1 MNECIKKLSSVLLTV
16 ARTIVLFIA
25 LLGTSLYAQ
34 DPPQYGTPF
43 TGVPDLRD
51 ITMYQ
56 VNIRAFS
63 STSNFQGVINRLD
76 NIKALGTN
84 VLYLMP
90 VFPVGTDS
98 RSKIASSTS
107 PYSIKDFTS
116 VGSEFGT
123 LAQLRQIVDGAHS
136 RGMAVILDWV
146 VNQTSWDHPWI
157 TQHPDWYVRDG
168 NGVIQQLGG
177 FTDVAAL
184 NFQSTAMRTAMINA
198 MRYWVFAANVDG
210 FRCDYANNAPLDFWT
225 QAISNLRGI
234 SSHNLIMFAEGDRLE
249 NFNTGF
255 DLNFGDKFYYDAL
268 KPIRSGGSVAAI
280 QNTTNIEY
288 TNATGSQQVV
298 RYISNHDTFG
308 EQTPNDLF
316 GGTAGS
322 VANFVVAAYMRGVPF
337 ITGGQ
342 EVAFNTKIP
351 WPWDGV
357 DINWTINPT
366 VTAEYTKIITF
377 RNSST
382 AIRRGTMANYS
393 DANVCAFTKTS
404 GAEKVVVL
412 SNLRTSAANYVI
424 PAALAG
430 SWKDA
435 YTGAS
440 VTLTSGS
447 SLSLAAS
454 QYQVFTNV
462 NVPPVAVTG
471 VTVTPASA
479 SINAGTTRQL
489 SAVITPSNA
498 TNQNVTWNSGNTAVA
513 TVNASGLVTG
523 IAAGNAT
530 ITVTTQDG
538 NKTATAAIT
547 VTPSSNFTVNF
558 FKPPTWG
565 TGIRIYWW
573 AAQPSG
579 ILADGTWPGVTMT
592 NAGNG
597 WYSYTFTNI
606 TSTNLIFND
615 GTNQTADLSRNKTGW
630 YLNGVW
636 YDTNPGTPIPVTGV
650 TVNPASATLNVN
662 ATTQLTATV
671 SPANATNKTVTWA
684 SNNTAVA
691 TVSATGVV
699 TGVAGGTANITVTTQ
714 DGNKSATALITVA
727 SSGTTTYYQIM
738 NRWQANTYLYD
749 AGNGLVRY
757 GTNPSGNSYQWARV
771 DAGGGFFLLRNRA
784 TGNLMHVE
792 NQNGSVQCTTGD
804 PTWWSAMWS
813 IPATGDGWNSIIN
826 RWQSSQRIHIEGL
839 TGNAQYS
846 NAQAGWY
853 SAMWQFVNPQTGSRL
868 KTAESAPEE
877 NLVEEEDV
885 SVNVFPNPSKGKQLN
900 VSIPGMHE
908 NDMSRITIRDING
921 KTAMDTHVNKEG
933 IILHNLAPGFYFM
946 RVRMNKVNV
955 VKKVIIE

>member
-1 MNECIKKLSSVLLTV
+1 MNECIKKSSSGLLTV

-43 TGVPDLRD
+43 TGVPDPRD

-322 VANFVVAAYMRGVPF
+322 IANFVVAAYMRGVPF

-357 DINWTINPT
+357 DINWTTNPT

-498 TNQNVTWNSGNTAVA
+498 TNQNVTWSSGNTAVA
-513 TVNASGLVTG
+513 TVNASGLVSG

-538 NKTATAAIT
+538 NKTAAAAIT

-558 FKPPTWG
+558 FKPSTWG

-573 AAQPSG
+573 AAQLDNPC
-579 ILADGTWPGVTMT
+579 LT
-592 NAGNG
+592 
-597 WYSYTFTNI
+597 
-606 TSTNLIFND
+606 LIE
-615 GTNQTADLSRNKTGW
+615 L
-630 YLNGVW
+630 
-636 YDTNPGTPIPVTGV
+636 
-650 TVNPASATLNVN
+650 
-662 ATTQLTATV
+662 
-671 SPANATNKTVTWA
+671 
-684 SNNTAVA
+684 
-691 TVSATGVV
+691 
-699 TGVAGGTANITVTTQ
+699 
-714 DGNKSATALITVA
+714 
-727 SSGTTTYYQIM
+727 
-738 NRWQANTYLYD
+738 
-749 AGNGLVRY
+749 
-757 GTNPSGNSYQWARV
+757 
-771 DAGGGFFLLRNRA
+771 
-784 TGNLMHVE
+784 
-792 NQNGSVQCTTGD
+792 
-804 PTWWSAMWS
+804 
-813 IPATGDGWNSIIN
+813 
-826 RWQSSQRIHIEGL
+826 
-839 TGNAQYS
+839 
-846 NAQAGWY
+846 
-853 SAMWQFVNPQTGSRL
+853 
-868 KTAESAPEE
+868 
-877 NLVEEEDV
+877 
-885 SVNVFPNPSKGKQLN
+885 
-900 VSIPGMHE
+900 
-908 NDMSRITIRDING
+908 
-921 KTAMDTHVNKEG
+921 
-933 IILHNLAPGFYFM
+933 
-946 RVRMNKVNV
+946 
-955 VKKVIIE
+955 